1 MVGAYNSKSGLTRTG
16 FRGVMTAAAL
26 LCAFGLLMMASWH
39 LHLVRLIQWHPDYAP
54 IQYNAAF
61 GLLTSAMGLMALT
74 AGARRIAALCGA
86 LGVLLATLTL
96 LQYAFG
102 LALGVDTLFINSYL
116 TVHTSTPG
124 RMAPNAAVC
133 LALAGLALLCLAGR
147 RPAASAVAGVA
158 AVLCGAVA
166 ALAVAGYAGKVTMAY
181 GWFGFTHM
189 ALPAALAFLPLS
201 WALLMHCAQRWET
214 HPRLRLVWRPLL
226 VAGAMS
232 AMTCAMW
239 LSLLDAER
247 AQLQRNGKDE
257 LVKLISRVTAPVE
270 SRIAALGQMKR
281 RWEFRGATPRAEWE
295 ADAAVL
301 QESPGYF
308 RAIEWVDPERVVRWV
323 VPLKGNEAARDMDL
337 GAELNGLAALE
348 VARFKRS
355 LSVTHVVTL
364 AQGGEGFMA
373 IQPLFAGPRLD
384 GFIVGVFEVQ
394 PMLARAI
401 GQGEFANGYA
411 VQVFDGERKL
421 FGQHDAVL
429 PAADLIHEGT
439 VQFHDVRW
447 QVRMWPTEALV
458 ARQSSSLP
466 WTVLGTGLFVAL
478 LLGLIMFLIRVA
490 NERAQELR
498 TEIGER
504 IRAEQENAL
513 LISELEVVFA
523 NVIVGIA
530 LIKNGRTVRCNT
542 QYADILGYQIEQV
555 AGQSVAPQHPSEV
568 VAREMGEA
576 VAAALRA
583 GQSFTVDLE
592 LVRHDGT
599 RFWAACF
606 GKALDPDNIDKGT
619 VWVLEDISAR
629 KQAEEQLIYLAQ
641 HDALTGLANRTML
654 GDRLN
659 MAVNRAARHQDQ
671 MAVCYI
677 DLDRFKYI
685 NDTFGHDI
693 GDQLLLAVSQRL
705 LGSVRDTDTVARLG
719 GDEFA
724 LVLSEGVDPEVVAT
738 VLQRIIDNIC
748 APLELGGHPIT
759 VSGSIGVAIYPQH
772 GLDSQTLL
780 KHADEAMYDA
790 KQAGRN
796 NWRAY
801 APPVAQVA

>member
-1 MVGAYNSKSGLTRTG
+1 MVSASQIKSGLLRPGTG
-16 FRGVMTAAAL
+16 TVMAVAAL
-26 LCAFGLLMMASWH
+26 ISAFGLLMMAGWH

-54 IQYNAAF
+54 VQYNAAL
-61 GLLTSAMGLMALT
+61 GLFVSGLGVMALT
-74 AGARRIAALCGA
+74 ARARRIAMLCGA
-86 LGVLLATLTL
+86 LGVMLGTLTL

-102 LALGVDTLFINSYL
+102 LSLGIDTLFLNPYL

-133 LALAGLALLCLAGR
+133 LVASGLALLCLAWR
-147 RPAASAVAGVA
+147 HALASAVAGLA
-158 AVLCGAVA
+158 AVLCGGVA
-166 ALAVAGYAGKVTMAY
+166 LLAVAGYAGKVTMAY

-189 ALPAALAFLPLS
+189 ALPTALAFLPLA
-201 WALLMHCAQRWET
+201 WALLMHCAKRWEA
-214 HPRLRLVWRPLL
+214 HASLRLVWRPLL

-247 AQLQRNGKDE
+247 AQLQRTGKDE
-257 LVKLISRVTAPVE
+257 LVKLISRVTAPVD
-270 SRIAALGQMKR
+270 SRIVALGQMKR

-295 ADAAVL
+295 ADAAAL
-301 QESPGYF
+301 QEAPGYF
-308 RAIEWVDPERVVRWV
+308 RAIQWVDPERVVRWV
-323 VPLKGNEAARDMDL
+323 VPLQGNEAARDIDL

-355 LSVTHVVTL
+355 LSVTHVVEL
-364 AQGGEGFMA
+364 PQGGQGFMA
-373 IQPLFAGPRLD
+373 IQPLFAGARLD

-401 GQGEFANGYA
+401 AQGEFASGYA

-421 FGQHDAVL
+421 FGQRDGVL
-429 PAADLIHEGT
+429 PAPGLIHEGELA
-439 VQFHDVRW
+439 FHDVRW
-447 QVRMWPTEALV
+447 QVRMWPTEQFM

-478 LLGLIMFLIRVA
+478 LLGLIMLLIRVA
-490 NERAQELR
+490 NERAHELR
-498 TEIGER
+498 GEIGER
-504 IRAEQENAL
+504 IKAEQENAL

-530 LIKNGRTVRCNT
+530 LIQGGRTVRCNT
-542 QYADILGYQIEQV
+542 QYARILGYQIDDVVGQAV
-555 AGQSVAPQHPSEV
+555 AQEHPSEV
-568 VAREMGEA
+568 VARQMGAA
-576 VAAALRA
+576 VNEALRA
-583 GQSFTVDLE
+583 GQSYTVDLE
-592 LVRHDGT
+592 LERHDGT

-606 GKALDPDNIDKGT
+606 GKALDPNNIDKGT

-654 GDRLN
+654 GERLN
-659 MAVNRAARHQDQ
+659 MAVSRAARYQDQ

-677 DLDRFKYI
+677 DLDRFKYV

-738 VLQRIIDNIC
+738 VLQRILDNIC
-748 APLELGGHPIT
+748 APLELGGHPVN

-780 KHADEAMYDA
+780 KHADEAMYEA

-801 APPVAQVA
+801 APAVVEVA